1 MKCIVG
7 VFIALTTQSG
17 NAQLT
22 AERLTASSENFT
34 GEAWVERFITADNNF
49 AVSISRVGFEPG
61 ARTNWHTH
69 IPGQVLIIEEGV
81 AYYQELGQEKKVL
94 KAGDIVKCSPMTTHW
109 HGASP
114 EGPMIHLAMTPTR
127 EVNWLEAVTDEVYH
141 SNGSVE

>member
-1 MKCIVG
+1 MIMTEFKFETMFPLKGDETEYTLVTDQY
-7 VFIALTTQSG
+7 VS
-17 NAQLT
+17 
-22 AERLTASSENFT
+22 T
-34 GEAWVERFITADNNF
+34 GE
-49 AVSISRVGFEPG
+49 FE
-61 ARTNWHTH
+61 
-69 IPGQVLIIEEGV
+69 
-81 AYYQELGQEKKVL
+81 EKKML